1 MSLRGWCSQQL
12 KLLAAYLLRMY
23 CLSCSTF
30 SGVGAQGKIGG
41 VDGGISR
48 RGHEQG
54 ELACVGTPEL
64 EHLELPKAATEAGW
78 PGGVHVPTSGKEAGS
93 QCSN

>member
-30 SGVGAQGKIGG
+30 SGVGAQGSMGG
-41 VDGGISR
+41 VEGGISR
-48 RGHEQG
+48 RGQEQG
-54 ELACVGTPEL
+54 ESVCVGTPEL
-64 EHLELPKAATEAGW
+64 EHWDPAKVATGAD
-78 PGGVHVPTSGKEAGS
+78 
-93 QCSN
+93 